1 MANTVTQQASFA
13 SYLTD
18 PVRNFKFHVIINS
31 PLFSSDNTSTTV
43 GGFMSVSGLGIQTD
57 IIAYR
62 QGGYNVTT
70 QKMPGQS
77 DFGPIVLQ
85 KGIIPG
91 DAPTLDWVKQLFQV
105 QQGTGAWSNDSE
117 FRANVDILVVDH
129 PVTTPTAAVKV
140 AFRIYNA
147 WPTQVSF
154 TDLDAG
160 GNGFLVSQMTL
171 AHEGWAVNIAGA
183 AGSGSTAL
191 TPT

>member
-1 MANTVTQQASFA
+1 MANTVTQQKSLA

-18 PVRNFKFHVIINS
+18 PIRNFKFHVIINS
-31 PLFSSDNTSTTV
+31 SLFSSDNTSTTV

-85 KGIIPG
+85 KGLIPG
-91 DAPTLDWVKQLFQV
+91 DTPTLDWVKQLFLV
-105 QQGTGAWSNDSE
+105 QQGTGSWSNDGE
-117 FRANVDILVVDH
+117 FRANVDILVIDH
-129 PVTTPTAAVKV
+129 PVNTPTAAVKA
-140 AFRIYNA
+140 AFRVYNA

-160 GNGFLVSQMTL
+160 GNGFLVSQLTL
-171 AHEGWAVNIAGA
+171 AHEGWDVNVATS
-183 AGSGSTAL
+183 AGSGSTAT
-191 TPT
+191 TPS